1 MAKTRELL
9 LAGSVLALAIGA
21 MPVLAEPN
29 IKLAQAQQ
37 QSEKDS
43 KDKAK
48 QPGKGQQPA
57 AKPGQQQP
65 PAART
70 APSQPSQQQPPAAR
84 TPPSQQ
90 PAARTPPSQPSQQPA
105 ARTPP
110 SQPSQSQPAAR
121 TQPPAGQTPS
131 ATQSQPGQQRG
142 REQRP
147 TTAQQPDKPSGAQT
161 QPSTQGQPGQR
172 PAAREPGKPTTTTTQ
187 TPPSTTTQPSTT
199 QTQPA
204 TTQPGQP
211 GQRPAAREQR
221 PTTTQQPAQ
230 APATQT
236 QPSTTQ
242 TQPGQPQRPAAREQ
256 DKATTQPGQAPTQ
269 QAQPP
274 ASQQPP
280 ATGQQPTWQQQPAAR
295 TQPPGAPSGQPT
307 ATQDKLQPGMQQ
319 APRQAVAPAPVGSQ
333 GQQLRRV
340 DDLRGERKETREG
353 NRVVIREPDRMI
365 IREGGRTI
373 IRHNETNRFR
383 WGGGREVAVD
393 RRGNEVMT
401 IVERPDGT
409 RIVTVVDENGRLIR
423 RARRTREGREVIIID
438 NRVAPRGSV
447 GYFVDL
453 PAPVIRIPRERY
465 IVEADVASR
474 EDIYAALIA
483 PPVERIERRYTL
495 DEVRYS
501 PALRERMPRVDLD
514 TITFETGSWE
524 LGPEQIDQLA
534 VIAEGINQALARN
547 PSEVFLIEGH
557 TDAVGPEDDN
567 LSLSDRR
574 AEAVAMALSEQF
586 QVPAE
591 NLTTQGYGE
600 QYLKIPTDGP
610 ERKNR
615 RVSARRVTPLLN
627 GDGSVGQAN

>member
-9 LAGSVLALAIGA
+9 LAGSMLALAVGA

-29 IKLAQAQQ
+29 VKLAQAQQ
-37 QSEKDS
+37 QSEKD

-48 QPGKGQQPA
+48 QKGQPAKTQQPPA
-57 AKPGQQQP
+57 AKPATAPSQQQP

-70 APSQPSQQQPPAAR
+70 APSQPSQPPAAR
-84 TPPSQQ
+84 TPPQQPSQQ

-105 ARTPP
+105 ART
-110 SQPSQSQPAAR
+110 
-121 TQPPAGQTPS
+121 QPPGGQTPS
-131 ATQSQPGQQRG
+131 ATQTPPGQQRG

-147 TTAQQPDKPSGAQT
+147 ATVQQPGQPSGAQT
-161 QPSTQGQPGQR
+161 QPSTQDKPGQR
-172 PAAREPGKPTTTTTQ
+172 PAAREQAKPPTTQ
-187 TPPSTTTQPSTT
+187 QPAQAPAAQPQPSTT
-199 QTQPA
+199 QTQPS

-221 PTTTQQPAQ
+221 PTTTQQPGQAPTATQRPGQ
-230 APATQT
+230 APA
-236 QPSTTQ
+236 
-242 TQPGQPQRPAAREQ
+242 AQ
-256 DKATTQPGQAPTQ
+256 DKPTTQPGQAPAQ

-274 ASQQPP
+274 ASRQPP

-295 TQPPGAPSGQPT
+295 TQPPAGQPSGGQP
-307 ATQDKLQPGMQQ
+307 AVQDKLQPGMQP

-333 GQQLRRV
+333 GQELRRV
-340 DDLRGERKETREG
+340 EDLRKERREVREG

-373 IRHNETNRFR
+373 IRHNEADRFR
-383 WGGGREVAVD
+383 RGGREIAVD

-401 IVERPDGT
+401 VVERPDGT
-409 RIVTVVDENGRLIR
+409 RIVTVVDNDGRLIR
-423 RARRTREGREVIIID
+423 RARRTREGREIVIID

-447 GYFVDL
+447 SYFVDL
-453 PAPVIRIPRERY
+453 PPPVVRIPRERY

-474 EDIYAALIA
+474 EDIYAALMA
-483 PPVERIERRYTL
+483 PPVDRIERRYSL

-501 PALRERMPRVDLD
+501 PALRERMPRVDVD
-514 TITFETGSWE
+514 TITFESGSWE
-524 LGPEQIDQLA
+524 LGPDQIDQLA
-534 VIAEGINQALARN
+534 VIADGINQALANN

-557 TDAVGPEDDN
+557 TDAVGPEEDN

-574 AEAVAMALSEQF
+574 AEAVAMALTEQF

-627 GDGSVGQAN
+627 GDKSVGQAN